1 MIPITYKC
9 ERRPIMLFIE
19 KYSNQ
24 ISGVLN
30 CYDRVVIQGTIP
42 GICYADGM
50 TSYLYF
56 KKIKIF
62 DYPQFAAPFREELR
76 KNAEEFALNNGINIE
91 FIAKRNI
98 RKEKIIEK
106 IIKERGDHPGPVH
119 IISAMESCPS
129 YKPWHNKNTGKTYLK
144 SVQGKCLHYYFY
156 FIDEDLGLCYVR
168 VPTWCPFRLQ
178 IYFNGHNVL
187 NSSMKK
193 KGIHSVMLD
202 NAIFKTESFE
212 TAQNF
217 SNNLNIEHLHE
228 KLNEFATR
236 YCPVIKH
243 FPLGYHWSIMQ
254 VEYSTDIIFKRQE
267 DLKLIYE
274 NLTRTAIHTVKP
286 ENIATFLGKKL
297 VPQYQDEMGNNF
309 STRIEG
315 TCIKF
320 KMGKTSIKMYDKQGI
335 ILRIETTTND
345 VSFFKH
351 YRKVEHR
358 DGTTSM
364 KLAAMKKGL
373 YSLGPLTD
381 ILFSANKRFLNFI
394 ADIVDPSVGIKK
406 LDKVSETVVQNNRP
420 FKGFNFFSQADIKI
434 LQALI
439 SGEFTING
447 FQNKTLRNKLE
458 DYSSSQISR
467 VLKRLHTHGLIKK
480 VAHTYKYY
488 LTRLGSQVITM
499 GIKLKSM
506 VIIPEL
512 ANSYE

>member
-1 MIPITYKC
+1 
-9 ERRPIMLFIE
+9 MLFIE

-24 ISGVLN
+24 ISGVLH
-30 CYDRVVIQGTIP
+30 CYDRIVIQGTIP
-42 GICYADGM
+42 GICYAAGM

-56 KKIKIF
+56 KGIRIF
-62 DYPQFAAPFREELR
+62 DYPQFAAPFKEEIR
-76 KNAEEFALNNGINIE
+76 NNAKKIASDNGIDIQ

-98 RKEKIIEK
+98 RKEKIIETV
-106 IIKERGDHPGPVH
+106 IKERGDHPGLVH
-119 IISAMESCPS
+119 ILSAMESCPS
-129 YKPWHNKNTGKTYLK
+129 YKPWHNKNTHKTYLK

-187 NSSMKK
+187 NSTMKK
-193 KGIHSVMLD
+193 EGLQNVMLD
-202 NAIFKTESFE
+202 NAILKTDSFE
-212 TAQNF
+212 SAQNF
-217 SNNLNIEHLHE
+217 SNAFNIEHIHE
-228 KLNEFATR
+228 KLDEFANF

-243 FPLGYHWSIMQ
+243 FDFGYHWSIMQ
-254 VEYSTDIIFKRQE
+254 IEYATDIIFKRQE

-274 NLTRTAIHTVKP
+274 NLTRTAIHSVKP
-286 ENIATFLGKKL
+286 ENIATFLGRKL
-297 VPQYQDEMGNNF
+297 APQYQGEMGNNF

-315 TCIKF
+315 TCVKF
-320 KMGKTSIKMYDKQGI
+320 RMGPTSIKMYDKHGI

-345 VSFFKH
+345 ISFFKH

-364 KLAAMKKGL
+364 KLAKIKKGL
-373 YSLGPLTD
+373 YSMGPLTK
-381 ILFSANKRFLNFI
+381 ILFSANKRFLNFL
-394 ADIVDPSVGIKK
+394 ADIVNPSVGIKK
-406 LDKVSETVVQNNRP
+406 LEKISETVIQNNRP
-420 FKGFNFFSQADIKI
+420 FKGFNFFSQDDIKI
-434 LQALI
+434 LQAVI

-447 FQNKTLRNKLE
+447 FQNKTLRNKLKG
-458 DYSSSQISR
+458 YSSSQISR

-480 VAHTYKYY
+480 VAKTYKYY

>member
-1 MIPITYKC
+1 
-9 ERRPIMLFIE
+9 
-19 KYSNQ
+19 
-24 ISGVLN
+24 
-30 CYDRVVIQGTIP
+30 
-42 GICYADGM
+42 
-50 TSYLYF
+50 
-56 KKIKIF
+56 
-62 DYPQFAAPFREELR
+62 
-76 KNAEEFALNNGINIE
+76 
-91 FIAKRNI
+91 
-98 RKEKIIEK
+98 
-106 IIKERGDHPGPVH
+106 
-119 IISAMESCPS
+119 
-129 YKPWHNKNTGKTYLK
+129 
-144 SVQGKCLHYYFY
+144 
-156 FIDEDLGLCYVR
+156 
-168 VPTWCPFRLQ
+168 
-178 IYFNGHNVL
+178 
-187 NSSMKK
+187 MKK

-274 NLTRTAIHTVKP
+274 NLTHTAIHTVKP